1 MKYLAIFFIFVAT
14 SASAQQLS
22 LSQKLQ
28 LRSACKA
35 DISRVCPGISPG
47 GGRIVECIRGKMDQ
61 LSQPC
66 VAAISKAAGQRKPT
80 QPQL

>member
-1 MKYLAIFFIFVAT
+1 MKYLAILFIFIAT
-14 SASAQQLS
+14 GASAQQLS

-35 DISRVCPGISPG
+35 DINRLCPGISPG
-47 GGRIVECIRGKMDQ
+47 GGRIVECIRGKKDQ

-66 VAAISKAAGQRKPT
+66 VAAISKAAAQRKST